1 MYLRIHVYRN
11 ICDQLLQM
19 LKPVRTAGSR
29 NGPTKVLN
37 APVHLGSMAANL
49 ESRVDDIKSIW
60 VMQRD
65 DSLVSSNLLI
75 AIIIISVAGL

>member
-1 MYLRIHVYRN
+1 
-11 ICDQLLQM
+11 M
-19 LKPVRTAGSR
+19 LKPDRNNDGK

-49 ESRVDDIKSIW
+49 ESNIDDVRSIW

-65 DSLVSSNLLI
+65 DSLVSKKILQNALKIMSKLSSIKNCLCI
-75 AIIIISVAGL
+75 E